1 MQRVIF
7 RNNVPV
13 ARKQGRAMIC
23 PASHKACCAKKRL
36 SGWCGSLFAFVLIT
50 SGCTTVGPDYK
61 KPSAEVERQWLEVSD
76 SKITNEALVDPKWW
90 SVFNDPVLNELIE
103 SAREQNLTLRSAG
116 LRILGARAQL
126 GIALGSKYPQLQ
138 QFSGDAS
145 RVKLSKNDPDNIP
158 LLDDSFALYNLDF
171 TLAWE
176 IDFWGRFK
184 RLIESA
190 AAQLDASVANYDTV
204 MVALVAEVARTYAL
218 IRTFEERLRIARANV
233 TTQQQ
238 SLKIADARF
247 QGGAVSE
254 LDVQQAKSLLNN
266 TQSTIP
272 VLEISLKQL
281 KNALAVLLGL
291 TPGQLGDRLGPGA
304 IPTAPPQVALGM
316 PQDLVRRRPDIRRA
330 ERTLAAQ
337 SAEIGFAVSDL
348 YPAFTL
354 GGVIGLGISSIA
366 GKDAGDL
373 FNSDSLSGNAFFGFK
388 WDVFN
393 YGRLKNNVRL
403 QDALFQQLLIDYQ
416 NLVLQAQGEVEN
428 AIVAYLRTHDQVR
441 FLGQAVSA
449 AKRSVDLA
457 TIQYREGATDF
468 NRVLTTMDVLLQQQ
482 DTLAAATGSIATN
495 LIATYNALGGGW
507 QVRGDTKIDD
517 LIPEQTK
524 VEMRARTKYW
534 KKVLPVSGSTSVKSK
549 TE

>member
-1 MQRVIF
+1 
-7 RNNVPV
+7 
-13 ARKQGRAMIC
+13 
-23 PASHKACCAKKRL
+23 
-36 SGWCGSLFAFVLIT
+36 LIT
-50 SGCTTVGPDYK
+50 SACTTVGPDYK
-61 KPSAEVERQWLEVSD
+61 KPSTEVERQWLEVSD
-76 SKITNEALVDPKWW
+76 PKITNEALVDPKWW
-90 SVFNDPVLNELIE
+90 SVFSDPVLNELIE
-103 SAREQNLTLRSAG
+103 TAREQNLTLRSAG
-116 LRILGARAQL
+116 LRILEARAQL

-145 RVKLSKNDPDNIP
+145 RVKLPKNATDNIP

-190 AAQLDASVANYDTV
+190 AASLDASVANYDTV

-218 IRTFEERLRIARANV
+218 IRTFETRRAIARDNV
-233 TTQQQ
+233 TTQQE
-238 SLKIADARF
+238 SLKIAEIRF
-247 QGGAVSE
+247 RGGAVSE

-291 TPGQLGDRLGPGA
+291 TPGELGDRLGPGA

-316 PQDLVRRRPDIRRA
+316 PQDLIRRRPDIRRA

-337 SAEIGFAVSDL
+337 SAQIGFAVSDL

-354 GGVIGLGISSIA
+354 GGVIGLGTSSIG
-366 GKDAGDL
+366 GKGAGDL
-373 FNSDSLSGNAFFGFK
+373 FDSDSLSGNAFFGFT

-441 FLGQAVSA
+441 FLDQAVSA

-457 TIQYREGATDF
+457 TIQYREGAIDY

-482 DTLAAATGSIATN
+482 DALAAATGSIATN
-495 LIATYNALGGGW
+495 LIATYKALGGGW

-524 VEMRARTKYW
+524 VEMRERTKYW